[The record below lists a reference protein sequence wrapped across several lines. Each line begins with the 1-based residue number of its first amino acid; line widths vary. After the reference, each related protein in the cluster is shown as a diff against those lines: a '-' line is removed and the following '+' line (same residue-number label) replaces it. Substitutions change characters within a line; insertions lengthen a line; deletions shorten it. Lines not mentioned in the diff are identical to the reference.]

1 MPREA
6 LYGYSPTGAVLT
18 LVLPLALFI
27 VVMIGMSLVLHRPRT
42 VPGRQPVPD
51 RAAPPMAPAAQEDS
65 PGPGDDTSV
74 SETLVSDP
82 PGGTDAG
89 HAAVGDPAAAD
100 SPSGAT
106 AVGDPDSTQPPEEP
120 D

>member
-1 MPREA
+1 MPREE

-27 VVMIGMSLVLHRPRT
+27 VVMIGVSLVLHRPRT
-42 VPGRQPVPD
+42 VPGHQPVPD
-51 RAAPPMAPAAQEDS
+51 RAAPPTAPAAREDI
-65 PGPGDDTSV
+65 PEAGDDTAV

-89 HAAVGDPAAAD
+89 DAAAGDPAAAD
-100 SPSGAT
+100 SPSGDT